1 MTAVVSDV
9 FNDVGGAFVCR
20 AGTRAADERN
30 HDNRAEN
37 DVSTSGDCGSVL
49 QPARVAGNAA
59 ETSPQLRQHDTGT
72 LHHTVA
78 QRCRLLPR
86 VILLCFCFCFCYFLS
101 LFFFCLY
108 FVSLTVQCSCIFF
121 TQQHNLYDDDDYNNN
136 NEKSAQRDANTAH

>member
-1 MTAVVSDV
+1 MACDVV
-9 FNDVGGAFVCR
+9 NDVDGAFICR

-30 HDNRAEN
+30 PDNRAEN

-49 QPARVAGNAA
+49 QPARVAGNVA

-86 VILLCFCFCFCYFLS
+86 VILLCFCFCFCYFL
-101 LFFFCLY
+101 FFFCLY
-108 FVSLTVQCSCIFF
+108 FVTLTVQCS
-121 TQQHNLYDDDDYNNN
+121 
-136 NEKSAQRDANTAH
+136 